1 MRRWPVCPPPGCA
14 LWSRSGL
21 PPLCSRW
28 PGAWQRFERQEMQYE
43 KFRTGILAYARIG
56 WLCLVFLLGGVAKL
70 TSGRVSR
77 LVIGCAAH
85 RVSSGAP
92 PGPPIKEFQLT
103 DENSKEFDSKQ
114 LKGHVW
120 IGSFFYASCPGPCWQ
135 LNQALNAV
143 QDEFKNTDLKLVSIT
158 CDPKNDSPEA
168 LRRYADRFQADANR
182 WIFLTGDLDYIKRI
196 GRDIFFQDVKEG
208 QHRNSALVIDRSGTV
223 RNSFDLLDPAEVV
236 KLKALLKK
244 LIDEKPPAENAETP
258 AADANENKVSG

>member
-1 MRRWPVCPPPGCA
+1 MKSSA
-14 LWSRSGL
+14 
-21 PPLCSRW
+21 
-28 PGAWQRFERQEMQYE
+28 
-43 KFRTGILAYARIG
+43 
-56 WLCLVFLLGGVAKL
+56 LVFWLTLALVGSASYFSWVAWRNL
-70 TSGRVSR
+70 HQDEYR
-77 LVIGCAAH
+77 A
-85 RVSSGAP
+85 SSSAVPHIAFHPAPP

-208 QHRNSALVIDRSGTV
+208 QHRNSALVIDRSGKI
-223 RNSFDLLDPAEVV
+223 RGSFDLLDPPEVG
-236 KLKALLKK
+236 KMKSLLKE
-244 LIDEKPPAENAETP
+244 LIDEKPPVEGAETP
-258 AADANENKVSG
+258 VPETDENKVSG